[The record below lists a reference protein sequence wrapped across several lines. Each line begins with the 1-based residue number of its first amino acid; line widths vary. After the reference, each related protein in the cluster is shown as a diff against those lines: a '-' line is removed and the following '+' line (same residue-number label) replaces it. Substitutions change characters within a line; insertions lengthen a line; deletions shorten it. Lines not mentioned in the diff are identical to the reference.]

1 MLEEKLILVNK
12 LGLHARAATKLVK
25 LASQFES
32 DIQVKR
38 KHNEVNA
45 KSIMGVM
52 LLAASKGSQI
62 DLIVDG
68 VDEVTAFAQLK
79 DLINSGFGE
88 EE

>member
-1 MLEEKLILVNK
+1 MLEEKLIIVNK
-12 LGLHARAATKLVK
+12 LGLHARAATKLVR

-38 KHNEVNA
+38 KQNEVNA

-52 LLAASKGSQI
+52 LLAASKGNEI
-62 DLIVDG
+62 ELIVDG
-68 VDEVTAFAQLK
+68 VDEVTAIAQLK

>member
-1 MLEEKLILVNK
+1 MLQETLMIVNQ

-38 KHNEVNA
+38 QHNEVNG

-68 VDEVTAFAQLK
+68 VDEVTAIAQLK

-88 EE
+88 KE